1 MTLSGAGLA
10 GTTQFFVRAA
20 GGMEPTQWD
29 LWHAITTF
37 INTPAPYS
45 PFSEYLAVLFLLW
58 LLARRNHR
66 QRTQGDFARQAQ
78 EALDTRHA
86 SGELSR
92 KAYDK
97 YRQDV
102 ALRPRR

>member
-1 MTLSGAGLA
+1 MTLFGAGLA
-10 GTTQFFVRAA
+10 TQFFVQAA
-20 GGMEPTQWD
+20 GGGMEPVQWN
-29 LWHAITTF
+29 LWIAIKTF

-78 EALDTRHA
+78 EVLDTRHA